1 MTLAKVVGTVVSSHK
16 SQKLDGLKFLL
27 LESIDVSTMKGKN
40 SFVVAMDSVGAGVGE
55 IVFYV
60 TGSSARLTDV
70 TQGRATDATII
81 AIVDIIEKD
90 GSYVYK
96 KNEE

>member
-1 MTLAKVVGTVVSSHK
+1 MTLAKVIGTVVSSHK

-55 IVFYV
+55 VVFYV

-70 TQGRATDATII
+70 TQGRPTDATVI
-81 AIVDIIEKD
+81 AIVNIIEKD
-90 GSYVYK
+90 GNYVYK
-96 KNEE
+96 KDE